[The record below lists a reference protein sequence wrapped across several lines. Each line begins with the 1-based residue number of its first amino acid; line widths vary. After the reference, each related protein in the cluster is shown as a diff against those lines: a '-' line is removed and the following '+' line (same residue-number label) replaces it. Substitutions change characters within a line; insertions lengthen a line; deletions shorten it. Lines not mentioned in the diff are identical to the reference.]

1 MYGLCA
7 RVQGLQPLAKRVE
20 PIEPIEPGIEPLAK
34 HVEPIEPLYI
44 EKELRATVL
53 LEYSG
58 SIGSTCFASGSSP
71 GSIGSI
77 GSTRLRAIVIPAS
90 MRLCA
95 SLGEMLA
102 IVGIS
107 VQSRSLSMDC
117 TSGAGHTGSSLGS
130 GL

>member
-1 MYGLCA
+1 MNIAVLS
-7 RVQGLQPLAKRVE
+7 VLHVLQAVLSLV
-20 PIEPIEPGIEPLAK
+20 LSVLSVL
-34 HVEPIEPLYI
+34 HV
-44 EKELRATVL
+44 LRAVVT
-53 LEYSG
+53 
-58 SIGSTCFASGSSP
+58 
-71 GSIGSI
+71 
-77 GSTRLRAIVIPAS
+77 PAS